1 MIQPPRL
8 DPDPKPAVQLSL
20 EGLGAE
26 LLEGS
31 GFESEPSDSEPERE
45 TADGYPD

>member
-1 MIQPPRL
+1 MFQTPRP

-20 EGLGAE
+20 DGLGAE
-26 LLEGS
+26 PLEGS
-31 GFESEPSDSEPERE
+31 GFESEPSDNEPERE